1 MHASWRIRGIYI
13 LIARDRKVKKAA
25 ACYSSP
31 SIRILRFIVEIPC
44 PKDVGNR
51 AFVCTSIARYKI
63 FGTAA
68 FEIVME
74 ISSIDNSLT

>member
-51 AFVCTSIARYKI
+51 AFDRSLQNIW
-63 FGTAA
+63 
-68 FEIVME
+68 
-74 ISSIDNSLT
+74 NSCVRDRDGNLEYR